1 MKTLLKIALTAL
13 LFLSVKAYSQETII
27 PEIKYDDLE
36 KYIELA
42 KQNYP
47 KLKMVSAR
55 KEGIKTGVTLA
66 NLSYLDMFSA
76 SYFYRP
82 EDQSVLN
89 PINPYS
95 VNGFQFG
102 VNVSLGNLLA
112 KPFLVKRAKAEYKV
126 AQLEEQDFILTLKT
140 EVKKRYYD
148 YIQTISLLKLN
159 TQMASDNKGV
169 AESLRTRFAKGEIT
183 LDVYNQS
190 RIMQFSAYQT
200 KIMAESAYLKAKDLL
215 EEIIGTKLSDVK

>member
-1 MKTLLKIALTAL
+1 MKTLLKITLAALM
-13 LFLSVKAYSQETII
+13 FLSVKAYSQETII
-27 PEIKYDDLE
+27 PEIKYADLE

-47 KLKMVSAR
+47 KLKVISAR

-82 EDQSVLN
+82 EDQSVVN

-102 VNVSLGNLLA
+102 VNVSLGNLLS

-126 AQLEEQDFILTLKT
+126 AQLEEQDFMLTLTT

-169 AESLRTRFAKGEIT
+169 AESLRARFAKGEIT

-200 KIMAESAYLKAKDLL
+200 KIMAESTYLKAKDLL

>member
-13 LFLSVKAYSQETII
+13 MFLSVKAYSQETII

-47 KLKMVSAR
+47 KLKMVSER

-102 VNVSLGNLLA
+102 INVSLGNLLA

>member
-169 AESLRTRFAKGEIT
+169 AESLRSRFAKGEIT